1 MNRHLLRAE
10 RRPSSRG
17 KYRDNIRG
25 HQPRIRGTR
34 LTTVSAGSTT
44 MKVNPTPAL
53 VRLERKLARDRR
65 AILSAADVR
74 LLDNE
79 LRRALVSS
87 FSDLP
92 AEALERSED
101 IIRWHALGQRCQEAR
116 GARGIREVSVGS
128 GIPHYRL
135 RAVESGRLSEIRA
148 DLARRYF
155 SFLGIGDWVA
165 CRCRANQDLAT
176 RAGLNPERPAPPPR
190 RRVTSHRRA

>member
-1 MNRHLLRAE
+1 
-10 RRPSSRG
+10 
-17 KYRDNIRG
+17 
-25 HQPRIRGTR
+25 
-34 LTTVSAGSTT
+34 

-135 RAVESGRLSEIRA
+135 RALRAVGCRRSGQTWRDDTSPSSASATGSHAGAERIRIW
-148 DLARRYF
+148 RR
-155 SFLGIGDWVA
+155 GPG
-165 CRCRANQDLAT
+165 
-176 RAGLNPERPAPPPR
+176 
-190 RRVTSHRRA
+190 